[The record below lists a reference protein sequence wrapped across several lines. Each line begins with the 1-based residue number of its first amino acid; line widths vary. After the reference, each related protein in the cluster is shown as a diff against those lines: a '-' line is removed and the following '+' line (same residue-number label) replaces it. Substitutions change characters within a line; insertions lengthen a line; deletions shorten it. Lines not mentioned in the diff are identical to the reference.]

1 MTSSTMSMKT
11 SPLTVILCAALAIGS
26 GAVRA
31 EEPTADTVIA
41 KVNGTPY
48 SLGLFSLFYR
58 ERLHEQGDNPKAFQE
73 YMFNEFMSLIVAT
86 QEGLKRKL
94 DQEDRIA
101 AAIELQ
107 RMKIIANA
115 ELAAMAEAI
124 EPTEDELKALYEE
137 VKKSSSQTEYKARHI
152 LVDDEDEAKKL
163 IAELDGGADF
173 GELAR
178 KHSLGPTAKSGGELE
193 WFDATQMVEPFAKT
207 VAQMQVGSYTKQPVK
222 TQFGWHV
229 IRLDDSRKKEPPA
242 FEDAKAQLTALF
254 KRQKVSE
261 KLDELRANAMVELN
275 EEVVTVTP
283 KDEGAADAK

>member
-1 MTSSTMSMKT
+1 MKP
-11 SPLTVILCAALAIGS
+11 SPLALILSAALAIGS
-26 GAVRA
+26 SAIRA
-31 EEPTADTVIA
+31 EEPTPDTIIA
-41 KVNGTPY
+41 KVNGTSY

-58 ERLHEQGDNPKAFQE
+58 ERLQEQGDNSKAFQE
-73 YMFNEFMSLIVAT
+73 YVFNEFMSLIVAT

-94 DQEDRIA
+94 DQEDQVA

-137 VKKSSSQTEYKARHI
+137 VKKANSQTEYKARHI
-152 LVDDEDEAKKL
+152 LVEDEDEAKKL

-178 KHSLGPTAKSGGELE
+178 KHSLGPTAKSGGELD
-193 WFDATQMVEPFAKT
+193 WFDATQMVEPFAQT

-242 FEDAKAQLTALF
+242 FEDAKAQLTALA
-254 KRQKVSE
+254 KRRQVSE

-275 EEVVTVTP
+275 KEVVTVTP
-283 KDEGAADAK
+283 KDEAAPDAK

>member
-1 MTSSTMSMKT
+1 MKT

-26 GAVRA
+26 NAVRA
-31 EEPTADTVIA
+31 EEPTADTIIA
-41 KVNGTPY
+41 TVNGTPY

-58 ERLHEQGDNPKAFQE
+58 ERLQEQGNDSKEFQE
-73 YMFNEFMSLIVAT
+73 YVFNEFMSLIVTT

-94 DQEDRIA
+94 DQEDQVA
-101 AAIELQ
+101 TTIELQ

-115 ELAAMAEAI
+115 EMAAMGDAI
-124 EPTEDELKALYEE
+124 QPTEDELKALYEE

-152 LVDDEDEAKKL
+152 LVDDEDEAKRL
-163 IAELDGGADF
+163 ITELDGGADF

-193 WFDATQMVEPFAKT
+193 WFDASQMVQPFAEA
-207 VAQMQVGSYTKQPVK
+207 VAKMQVGSYTKQPVN

-242 FEDAKAQLTALF
+242 FEDAKAQLTAIA
-254 KRQKVSE
+254 KRRKVSE

-275 EEVVTVTP
+275 EDVVSVTP
-283 KDEGAADAK
+283 KDEAK